1 MPSLGSWKPRASL
14 VQNHLHGPC
23 RDLVHSHEALHMDRL
38 ASQVADEILPRWAGM
53 GAFWV
58 NVDPSCLTRD
68 QDDQLSDLWCWPID
82 ISSGLVD
89 PQGKFNPIGL
99 LDYWINEWTDSNPTR
114 WLVHD
119 WRLLKKKTLGK
130 PAAGNPTG
138 VLLTTGGEREQAK
151 LRDLQGFLSGTPAP
165 RFFVRDSE

>member
-68 QDDQLSDLWCWPID
+68 QHDQLSDLWCWPID

-89 PQGKFNPIGL
+89 PQVEFNPIGL
-99 LDYWINEWTDSNPTR
+99 LDYWINEWTDSNPNSLISAWLEALKEKNTWKTR
-114 WLVHD
+114 CRKPNRGFTHNRGRTWAGKTEGSSG
-119 WRLLKKKTLGK
+119 LL
-130 PAAGNPTG
+130 
-138 VLLTTGGEREQAK
+138 ERHTRA
-151 LRDLQGFLSGTPAP
+151 
-165 RFFVRDSE
+165 